1 MQETMMPTYVVC
13 WWSLRQDGNSVERWN
28 RMELRMMVA
37 LYACWRAGHL
47 SALAVRQAKNLEL
60 TESRIEKE
68 LWICEAVIPSSS
80 VLQTGWSSV
89 VRAWGPCRRSLH
101 SYKYPPKRNPFLH
114 HLHRAGTDSVKAV

>member
-1 MQETMMPTYVVC
+1 MHGDCSELKQERNDAGDDDATYVVC

-80 VLQTGWSSV
+80 VLQTG
-89 VRAWGPCRRSLH
+89 
-101 SYKYPPKRNPFLH
+101 
-114 HLHRAGTDSVKAV
+114 

>member
-1 MQETMMPTYVVC
+1 MQETMMPTDVVC

-28 RMELRMMVA
+28 RKELRMMVA
-37 LYACWRAGHL
+37 LYACWRAGRL

-80 VLQTGWSSV
+80 VLQTG
-89 VRAWGPCRRSLH
+89 
-101 SYKYPPKRNPFLH
+101 
-114 HLHRAGTDSVKAV
+114 

>member
-47 SALAVRQAKNLEL
+47 SALAVR
-60 TESRIEKE
+60 
-68 LWICEAVIPSSS
+68 
-80 VLQTGWSSV
+80 
-89 VRAWGPCRRSLH
+89 
-101 SYKYPPKRNPFLH
+101 
-114 HLHRAGTDSVKAV
+114 

>member
-1 MQETMMPTYVVC
+1 MQETRMPTYVVC

-60 TESRIEKE
+60 
-68 LWICEAVIPSSS
+68 WICEAVIPSSS
-80 VLQTGWSSV
+80 VLQTG
-89 VRAWGPCRRSLH
+89 
-101 SYKYPPKRNPFLH
+101 
-114 HLHRAGTDSVKAV
+114 

>member
-47 SALAVRQAKNLEL
+47 SALAVRQAKNSEL
-60 TESRIEKE
+60 PEYPVPGIRSTFGTGSE
-68 LWICEAVIPSSS
+68 L
-80 VLQTGWSSV
+80 LNT
-89 VRAWGPCRRSLH
+89 L
-101 SYKYPPKRNPFLH
+101 
-114 HLHRAGTDSVKAV
+114 

>member
-47 SALAVRQAKNLEL
+47 SALAVRQAKKLGIDGE
-60 TESRIEKE
+60 
-68 LWICEAVIPSSS
+68 P
-80 VLQTGWSSV
+80 
-89 VRAWGPCRRSLH
+89 
-101 SYKYPPKRNPFLH
+101 
-114 HLHRAGTDSVKAV
+114 D

>member
-37 LYACWRAGHL
+37 LYACL
-47 SALAVRQAKNLEL
+47 SALAVRQAKNSEL

-80 VLQTGWSSV
+80 VLRTG
-89 VRAWGPCRRSLH
+89 
-101 SYKYPPKRNPFLH
+101 
-114 HLHRAGTDSVKAV
+114 

>member
-28 RMELRMMVA
+28 RMELRMMAA

-47 SALAVRQAKNLEL
+47 SALAVRQAKNSEL

-68 LWICEAVIPSSS
+68 LWTCEAVIPSSS
-80 VLQTGWSSV
+80 VLQTG
-89 VRAWGPCRRSLH
+89 
-101 SYKYPPKRNPFLH
+101 
-114 HLHRAGTDSVKAV
+114 

>member
-47 SALAVRQAKNLEL
+47 SALAVRQAKNSEL

-101 SYKYPPKRNPFLH
+101 SYNILQKEIRSY
-114 HLHRAGTDSVKAV
+114 TIYTV